1 MKEFNIEE
9 LRLGG
14 DILENALHGCYSE
27 EALLKYQRILS
38 MPGIDG
44 ALYLL
49 YKAIQHDVT
58 GNAKVLSQAA
68 FVLGYFVCTSMQ
80 AVDAL
85 WANGP
90 EEEPELNEGGE

>member
-1 MKEFNIEE
+1 MNDWNIEE

-14 DILENALHGCYSE
+14 DMLENALHGCYSE
-27 EALLKYQRILS
+27 EALIKYQRILS

-49 YKAIQHDVT
+49 YKAVNEDIT

-80 AVDAL
+80 TVDAL

-90 EEEPELNEGGE
+90 EEEPKINRGGD

>member
-1 MKEFNIEE
+1 MKEFNLEE

-27 EALLKYQRILS
+27 ESLAKYQRILS

-49 YKAIQHDVT
+49 YKAIQHDVS
-58 GNAKVLSQAA
+58 GNAKVFRGLYGNSSNKYPRPSYRA
-68 FVLGYFVCTSMQ
+68 C
-80 AVDAL
+80 
-85 WANGP
+85 W
-90 EEEPELNEGGE
+90 